1 MPTSGHG
8 GCNPFQPLCLPSSA
22 WRVLLI
28 GYAIGSQGFEPTGER
43 VPFAALKERNDD
55 MDEKVL
61 LAQEMRNEGKTL
73 QEIADALGYKSPST
87 IYNLLNR

>member
-1 MPTSGHG
+1 MT
-8 GCNPFQPLCLPSSA
+8 C
-22 WRVLLI
+22 LLI
-28 GYAIGSQGFEPTGER
+28 GNAIGSQGFEPTGER

-73 QEIADALGYKSPST
+73 QEIADALGYK
-87 IYNLLNR
+87 NRSSISLMLKKFEME

>member
-1 MPTSGHG
+1 M
-8 GCNPFQPLCLPSSA
+8 
-22 WRVLLI
+22 I
-28 GYAIGSQGFEPTGER
+28 GNALGSQGFEPTGER

-73 QEIADALGYKSPST
+73 QEIADALGYK
-87 IYNLLNR
+87 NRSSISLMLKKFEME